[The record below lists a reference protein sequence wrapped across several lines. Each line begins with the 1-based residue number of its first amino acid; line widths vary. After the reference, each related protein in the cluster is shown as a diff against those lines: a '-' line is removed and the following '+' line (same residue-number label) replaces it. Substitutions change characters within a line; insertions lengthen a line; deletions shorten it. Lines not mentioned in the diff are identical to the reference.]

1 MYSVSTLNADRPQAT
16 MLQAEGMDVH
26 ESNEGCG
33 GLSIKAY
40 EKGEIKYFKDLE
52 VALPTPPRP

>member
-1 MYSVSTLNADRPQAT
+1 